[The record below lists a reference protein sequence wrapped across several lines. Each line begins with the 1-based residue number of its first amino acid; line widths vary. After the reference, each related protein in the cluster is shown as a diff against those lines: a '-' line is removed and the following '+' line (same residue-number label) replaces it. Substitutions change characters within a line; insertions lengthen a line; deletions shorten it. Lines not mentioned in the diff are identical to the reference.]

1 MAPTAMVEF
10 RLCTQ
15 ADMDAIFA
23 LEHEWQQEGIAHVFV
38 PQERDY
44 FAANLKEF
52 PAFFWVATLDRRVIG
67 YINGS
72 VHIGTQE
79 TVIPADEKYVVIE
92 NLYVISDFRHGRIGG
107 QLIERLMDS
116 ARQQGIQRFVV
127 GSNSRQM
134 EKILAFY
141 QSYGFKLWQVQLY
154 Q

>member
-1 MAPTAMVEF
+1 MAPTARVEF

-15 ADMDAIFA
+15 ADMDAVFA

-44 FAANLKEF
+44 FVANLNDF
-52 PAFFWVATLDRRVIG
+52 PAFFWVAALDRRVIG

-72 VHIGTQE
+72 VHTGTQE

-92 NLYVISDFRHGRIGG
+92 NLYVTSDFRHERIGG